1 VRNRTIRVS
10 NFHCCTPAPTVVGN
24 SCAFHMDFMPSVDT
38 NTMSDHQSKNDSD
51 NAIEVQ
57 PSRSLLNSDD
67 HADSAQNKASGKA
80 KGIRQGTGHPA
91 RHRASG
97 KAQGIRQGTGHPA
110 IEMLVTLMLWMTMS
124 MTPQSDHRRTAKQ
137 GRRSG
142 SGLCS
147 AVRKSSYLKNKK
159 TFLLG

>member
-1 VRNRTIRVS
+1 
-10 NFHCCTPAPTVVGN
+10 
-24 SCAFHMDFMPSVDT
+24 MDFMPSVDT

-57 PSRSLLNSDD
+57 PSRSSLNSDVTRILPRTRLPV
-67 HADSAQNKASGKA
+67 NK
-80 KGIRQGTGHPA
+80 
-91 RHRASG
+91 
-97 KAQGIRQGTGHPA
+97 QGIRQGTGHPA
-110 IEMLVTLMLWMTMS
+110 IVMLVTLMLGMTMS
-124 MTPQSDHRRTAKQ
+124 MTPQSDHRRTAKR

-142 SGLCS
+142 SGWCS